1 MPPEGDTSDR
11 PERCKAKETPVD
23 ELTSIADMR
32 TWSRERLKAGTR
44 VAFVPTM
51 GALHQGHLSLVEKA
65 RTLADE
71 VVVSI
76 YVNPTQFDNPED
88 LAKYPKTLEADLELC
103 RAAGAAAVWTPDSAE
118 MYPDGYCTFVEVVG
132 PLTDKLCAV
141 ARPGHFRGVC
151 TVVTKLLAVVR
162 PDVAVFG
169 QKDLQQ
175 ALVISRMNGDLNLG
189 TEIVVAPTVRDPDG
203 LAMSSRNKRL
213 TPAMRAK
220 ALGLPRGLELARRA
234 YRAGQITSLKLI
246 EIVAEELLVEEG
258 VDMDYCDV
266 VSLKGFAEAEH
277 ADDACV
283 LAAAVFVDG
292 VRLIDHVPLAGAAIP
307 VKAD

>member
-1 MPPEGDTSDR
+1 MDVI
-11 PERCKAKETPVD
+11 TPSA
-23 ELTSIADMR
+23 EMR
-32 TWSRERLKAGTR
+32 AWSRAALRAGHRT
-44 VAFVPTM
+44 AFVPTM
-51 GALHQGHLSLVEKA
+51 GALHAGHRSLMERA
-65 RTLADE
+65 RTLADR

-88 LAKYPKTLEADLELC
+88 LAKYPKTLESDLAMC
-103 RAAGAAAVWTPDSAE
+103 REAGVSAVWTPDTAE
-118 MYPDGYCTFVEVVG
+118 MYPDGYCSFVEVVG

-151 TVVTKLLAVVR
+151 TVVTKLLGVIR
-162 PDVAVFG
+162 PDIAVFG

-175 ALVISRMNGDLNLG
+175 ALIIDRMVRDLALG

-220 ALGLPRGLELARRA
+220 ALALPRGLEQARRA
-234 YRAGQITSLKLI
+234 YRAGQTTSAKLI
-246 EIVAEELLVEEG
+246 EIVAEEVLVHEG
-258 VDMDYCDV
+258 VDLDYCDV
-266 VSLKGFAEAEH
+266 VTLKGFAEAEF

-283 LAAAVFVDG
+283 LAAAMFVDG
-292 VRLIDHVPLAGAAIP
+292 VRLIDHVPLAGEAIP
-307 VKAD
+307 VAVD

>member
-1 MPPEGDTSDR
+1 MD
-11 PERCKAKETPVD
+11 V
-23 ELTSIADMR
+23 IAPIAAMR
-32 TWSRERLKAGTR
+32 AWSRQQLAAGR
-44 VAFVPTM
+44 RIAFVPTM
-51 GALHQGHLSLVEKA
+51 GALHRGHLSLIEKA
-65 RTLADE
+65 RTLADA
-71 VVVSI
+71 VAVSI

-88 LAKYPKTLEADLELC
+88 LAKYPKTLEADLAMC
-103 RAAGAAAVWTPDSAE
+103 REAGVDAVWTPETGE
-118 MYPDGYCTFVEVVG
+118 MYPDGYCTFVDVVG

-151 TVVTKLLAVVR
+151 TVVAKLLAVVR

-175 ALVISRMNGDLNLG
+175 ALIVSRMAGDLNLG
-189 TEIVVAPTVRDPDG
+189 AEIVVAPTVRDPDG

-220 ALGLPRGLELARRA
+220 ALGLPRGLELARQA
-234 YRAGQITSLKLI
+234 YRAGQVTGIKLI
-246 EIVAEELLVEEG
+246 EIVAEELLVHDG
-258 VDMDYCDV
+258 VELDYCDV
-266 VSLKGFAEAEH
+266 VNLKGFAEAEH

-292 VRLIDHVPLAGAAIP
+292 VRLIDHVPLAGHPIP
-307 VKAD
+307 VAVD

>member
-1 MPPEGDTSDR
+1 
-11 PERCKAKETPVD
+11 VD
-23 ELTSIADMR
+23 VIAPIADMR
-32 TWSRERLKAGTR
+32 QWSRQALIAGKRT
-44 VAFVPTM
+44 AFVPTM
-51 GALHQGHLSLVEKA
+51 GALHRGHISLVEKA
-65 RTLADE
+65 RTLADR

-88 LAKYPKTLEADLELC
+88 LAKYPQTLEADLAMC
-103 RAAGAAAVWTPDSAE
+103 REAGVDAVWTPRTEE
-118 MYPDGYCTFVEVVG
+118 MYPEGYCSFVEVVG

-151 TVVTKLLAVVR
+151 TVVAKLLGVVR

-175 ALVISRMNGDLNLG
+175 ALIISRMVGDLNLG
-189 TEIVVAPTVRDPDG
+189 TDIVVAPTVRDPDG

-220 ALGLPRGLELARRA
+220 ALGLPRGLELARQA
-234 YRAGQITSLKLI
+234 YRAGQVTSLKLI
-246 EIVAEELLVEEG
+246 EIVAEELLVHEG
-258 VDMDYCDV
+258 VDLDYCDV
-266 VSLKGFAEAEH
+266 VSLKGFKEAEH

-292 VRLIDHVPLAGAAIP
+292 VRLIDHVPLAGQAIP